1 MSEFILLALISFL
14 FLFLLLTVLGVVLY
28 SGLFTEV
35 IIRTG
40 SSPIKNMTIA
50 YKFKQGC
57 YKESGSVFTESCSIG
72 PKFSSIGVYYDDP
85 KQVPAE
91 KCRYLAGSV
100 LSEGEEKPSEELL
113 KLYEKYGFKIFS
125 FPAVT
130 HVVMTTFPHNTFLS
144 IFLANWR
151 VYPQMERYI
160 KERKLCAHPF
170 LELYQGNLIYY
181 ICPLARQGDF
191 YVPEMRE
198 TERRHKEK
206 EEDSEDRQTDITGAD
221 SNSDITKS
229 RETSLATSVAMS
241 MASQE
246 QEDDTRSDRSGKGS
260 SDSVGSGS
268 SFEDLDL
275 EVIEEVEPAVVNKG
289 QDVTSEEQGPIPV
302 EEEE

>member
-40 SSPIKNMTIA
+40 SSPIKNITIA
-50 YKFKQGC
+50 YKFNQGS
-57 YKESGSVFTESCSIG
+57 YKDSGAVFTESCSIG
-72 PKFSSIGVYYDDP
+72 PKLSSIGVYYDDP

-91 KCRYLAGSV
+91 KCRYIAGSV

-151 VYPQMERYI
+151 VYPKMGSYI

-170 LELYQGNLIYY
+170 LELYRGDLIYY

-191 YVPEMRE
+191 YVLEMRE
-198 TERRHKEK
+198 TERRQKEK

-221 SNSDITKS
+221 SVSDITES
-229 RETSLATSVAMS
+229 RETSMATSVATS
-241 MASQE
+241 VAPQE
-246 QEDDTRSDRSGKGS
+246 QEDDNRSNGSGKGS

-289 QDVTSEEQGPIPV
+289 QNVTSEEQGPIPV
-302 EEEE
+302 EGEE

>member
-40 SSPIKNMTIA
+40 SSPIKNITIA
-50 YKFKQGC
+50 YKFKQGS
-57 YKESGSVFTESCSIG
+57 YKDSGAVFTESCSIG
-72 PKFSSIGVYYDDP
+72 PKLSSIGVYYDDP
-85 KQVPAE
+85 KQPPVWVTEYMTSNVSVPLVSYSKPIELVMQLSAPLCFFSHNSAE
-91 KCRYLAGSV
+91 FRV
-100 LSEGEEKPSEELL
+100 ITTE
-113 KLYEKYGFKIFS
+113 
-125 FPAVT
+125 
-130 HVVMTTFPHNTFLS
+130 TFPSTISYKILLFFPSSL
-144 IFLANWR
+144 
-151 VYPQMERYI
+151 

-170 LELYQGNLIYY
+170 LELCRGDLIYY

-198 TERRHKEK
+198 TERRQKEK

-221 SNSDITKS
+221 SVSDITES
-229 RETSLATSVAMS
+229 RETSMATSVATS
-241 MASQE
+241 VAPQE
-246 QEDDTRSDRSGKGS
+246 QEDDNRSDGSGKGS

-289 QDVTSEEQGPIPV
+289 QNVTSEEQGPIPV
-302 EEEE
+302 EGEE

>member
-40 SSPIKNMTIA
+40 SSPIKNITIA
-50 YKFKQGC
+50 YKFKQGS
-57 YKESGSVFTESCSIG
+57 YKDSGAVFTESCSIG
-72 PKFSSIGVYYDDP
+72 PKLSSIGVYYDDP
-85 KQVPAE
+85 KQE
-91 KCRYLAGSV
+91 SV
-100 LSEGEEKPSEELL
+100 LLTWCRWLGLSACSPCIFYSSAVMARLVV
-113 KLYEKYGFKIFS
+113 GFKTFYSLYLSVQHILLLPLFGVFKRAIS
-125 FPAVT
+125 YKILLFFPSS
-130 HVVMTTFPHNTFLS
+130 L
-144 IFLANWR
+144 
-151 VYPQMERYI
+151 

-170 LELYQGNLIYY
+170 LELYRGDLIYY

-198 TERRHKEK
+198 TERRQKEK

-221 SNSDITKS
+221 SVSDITES
-229 RETSLATSVAMS
+229 RETSMATSVATS
-241 MASQE
+241 VPPQE
-246 QEDDTRSDRSGKGS
+246 QEDDNRSDGSGKGS

-289 QDVTSEEQGPIPV
+289 QNVTSEEQGPIPV
-302 EEEE
+302 EGEE